1 MIANGSIRSIRVP
14 PNGGCPHVRRR
25 RWSSGLGL
33 SLATCVGL
41 SAIGAARADA
51 AALPDTFLARVE
63 ALASMETLNAE
74 ILASRSATA
83 TLEAWC
89 ASHKLGATITA
100 TRGPGQDKPPTA
112 AQRRR
117 LDVGPDEPVVHRNV
131 RLACGGHV
139 LSEADNWYV
148 PSRLTPAMN
157 QQLETTDTP
166 FGKVVVGLDPTRRT
180 YAVTIVWNVLEPG
193 WETRPPPPEHP
204 GTSLAIPPI
213 LFEHHAVLFDS
224 RQRPFSEVAEHY
236 TRDILSF
243 PPHAEAH

>member
-1 MIANGSIRSIRVP
+1 
-14 PNGGCPHVRRR
+14 
-25 RWSSGLGL
+25 
-33 SLATCVGL
+33 
-41 SAIGAARADA
+41 
-51 AALPDTFLARVE
+51 
-63 ALASMETLNAE
+63 METLNAE

-89 ASHKLGATITA
+89 ASHKLGAHHHRHA
-100 TRGPGQDKPPTA
+100 RSRPGQTA
-112 AQRRR
+112 DGRPAPQARCRSGR
-117 LDVGPDEPVVHRNV
+117 TGPFTRNV